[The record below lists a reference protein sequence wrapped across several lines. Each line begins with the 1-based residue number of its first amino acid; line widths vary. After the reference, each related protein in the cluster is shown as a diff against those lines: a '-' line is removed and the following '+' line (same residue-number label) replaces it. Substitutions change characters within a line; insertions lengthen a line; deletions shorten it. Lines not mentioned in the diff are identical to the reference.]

1 MLILPVHQDNSKE
14 KHCHYHSCFCG
25 WLCLHMPKFELLVHF
40 PRKYIW
46 NSRSTYQQV
55 FLTSGFIQNS
65 IPIPSN
71 SFTWNDTWNRPFLL
85 FRSQI
90 GTQYGGISDF
100 SSIRALSSHNL
111 RCSSEKIGS
120 FNPNMHW
127 YAKCNGRTS
136 VFGIL
141 YSFAL
146 LRMSSS
152 SS

>member
-1 MLILPVHQDNSKE
+1 MLLILPVHQDNSKE

-25 WLCLHMPKFELLVHF
+25 WLCLHMPKFQLLVHF
-40 PRKYIW
+40 PK
-46 NSRSTYQQV
+46 NV
-55 FLTSGFIQNS
+55 EKNIQNHFKNFVPHCIENS
-65 IPIPSN
+65 IPISSN

-146 LRMSSS
+146 LRISSS

>member
-1 MLILPVHQDNSKE
+1 MLLILLPVHQDNNKE

-25 WLCLHMPKFELLVHF
+25 WLCLHMPKFQLLAHF
-40 PRKYIW
+40 PKNVKKEHSKW
-46 NSRSTYQQV
+46 
-55 FLTSGFIQNS
+55 FKLFIQNS
-65 IPIPSN
+65 IPRPPN
-71 SFTWNDTWNRPFLL
+71 YFTWNDTWNRPFLL

-100 SSIRALSSHNL
+100 SSIRALSSHNR

-120 FNPNMHW
+120 LNPNMHW

-146 LRMSSS
+146 LRISSS